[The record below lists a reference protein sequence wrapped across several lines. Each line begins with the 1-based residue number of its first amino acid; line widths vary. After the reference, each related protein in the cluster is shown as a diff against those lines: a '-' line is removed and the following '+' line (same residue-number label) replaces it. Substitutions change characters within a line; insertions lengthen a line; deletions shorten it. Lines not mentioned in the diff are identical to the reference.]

1 MKEAHRLYYLAQA
14 RQTEL
19 KDLALDFYRECI
31 KNFEEEAKEGRFC
44 FVLDN
49 NDIPDSI
56 HQEDFEKLVIPLFKD
71 EGFEVEFEQD
81 LWSYGTSHGRWI
93 ITWKKGE

>member
-31 KNFEEEAKEGRFC
+31 RKFEKDAKEGYFISN
-44 FVLDN
+44 LYS
-49 NDIPDSI
+49 NDIPDEL
-56 HQEDFEKLVIPLFKD
+56 QEDFEELVIPLFKD
-71 EGFEVEFEQD
+71 EGFVIEHEEDF
-81 LWSYGTSHGRWI
+81 WSYGTSTERWI

>member
-14 RQTEL
+14 RQAEL

-31 KNFEEEAKEGRFC
+31 KDFEKDAKEGY
-44 FVLDN
+44 FVSTLYS
-49 NDIPDSI
+49 NDIPDEL
-56 HQEDFEKLVIPLFKD
+56 QEDFDELVIPLFKD
-71 EGFEVEFEQD
+71 EGFVVEHEED
-81 LWSYGTSHGRWI
+81 LWSYGSLNERWV

>member
-14 RQTEL
+14 RQAEL

-31 KNFEEEAKEGRFC
+31 RDFEEEAKEGN
-44 FVLDN
+44 FVSILYND
-49 NDIPDSI
+49 DIPDSI
-56 HQEDFEKLVIPLFKD
+56 QENFEELVIPLFKD
-71 EGFEVEFEQD
+71 EGFVVEHEED
-81 LWSYGTSHGRWI
+81 SWSYGSLNERWI

>member
-14 RQTEL
+14 RQVEL

-31 KNFEEEAKEGRFC
+31 KEFEEDAKEGRFC
-44 FVLDN
+44 SALDI

-56 HQEDFEKLVIPLFKD
+56 QEDFEELVIPLFKD
-71 EGFEVEFEQD
+71 EGFVVEYEEDF
-81 LWSYGTSHGRWI
+81 WSYGTSNRRWI